1 METSAIHLSKLWRL
15 PLYHVASHLQYNG
28 LWKIWLKATR
38 QHRWLSHVQSRNS
51 VVDTNRRGPRIHQAT
66 WIRYMVNRVDASDGS
81 STHFTVSEWAM
92 LERSD
97 DGFSV
102 AFRGAGLTWSQPNL
116 FQLVAGFR
124 ACNNFMLPRCI
135 MTSRSG
141 LARLLPPLPPLST
154 VLFFTLSQALALPA
168 GLHFVWVGGVTM
180 VDWCSIDAMGSSYDP
195 SNSREYDLV
204 RYSILLG
211 RVGWIR
217 LNLTWDLSWD
227 WLVWIP
233 TCCSRGGWDLN
244 EIHYLRF
251 WDSPNRMFK
260 WAIIATPI
268 HFV

>member
-1 METSAIHLSKLWRL
+1 
-15 PLYHVASHLQYNG
+15 
-28 LWKIWLKATR
+28 
-38 QHRWLSHVQSRNS
+38 
-51 VVDTNRRGPRIHQAT
+51 
-66 WIRYMVNRVDASDGS
+66 MVNRVDASDGS

-116 FQLVAGFR
+116 FQLVACFR
-124 ACNNFMLPRCI
+124 ACPTILCYRDASWP
-135 MTSRSG
+135 SRSG
-141 LARLLPPLPPLST
+141 LARLLPPLPPPFLYCAFLHSLARACSPRWAPFRLSGRSDDGR
-154 VLFFTLSQALALPA
+154 LMFDRCN
-168 GLHFVWVGGVTM
+168 GVIL
-180 VDWCSIDAMGSSYDP
+180 WSL
-195 SNSREYDLV
+195 DLV
-204 RYSILLG
+204 QYSILLG

-260 WAIIATPI
+260 WAIITTPI
-268 HFV
+268 HFVYF